1 MSAPGRWIRRSW
13 KVSARALAI
22 FFEIE
27 GGRRA
32 ASFAYY
38 ALFSLVPLFALLLT
52 IGSAFVPPDHVV
64 GAAEKFFPI
73 ESGQQ
78 EMVWRMADSLHRA
91 RGGIGLA
98 ALLVLIWGS
107 MRFFQTLVQG
117 VNHAWHHTS
126 MPWWK
131 LSLKNLLMM
140 AVLAS
145 AMGIGLVAPVI
156 LQAALHAATAFE
168 DFLAQAL
175 PGLRFGDLALAISG
189 GRYLLAG
196 GLMFYALTALYM
208 LSPGRRIHFREVWIA
223 ALAVTATLQ
232 LGQSLFAAYA
242 ARFID
247 YNAIYGPMGAL
258 MLALLWIHIAGSA
271 ILFGGCLCAA
281 ASEQKSGPATP
292 SNP

>member
-1 MSAPGRWIRRSW
+1 MSTPGRWIRRSW
-13 KVSARALAI
+13 EVSARAFAI

-52 IGSAFVPPDHVV
+52 IGSAFVQPAYVIS
-64 GAAEKFFPI
+64 AAERFFPI
-73 ESGQQ
+73 EAAQQ
-78 EMVWRMADSLHRA
+78 EMVWKMADSMQRA

-98 ALLVLIWGS
+98 ALFVLLWGS

-117 VNHAWHHTS
+117 VNHAWHRTS
-126 MPWWK
+126 MSWWK

-145 AMGIGLVAPVI
+145 AMGIGLVAPAI
-156 LQAALHAATAFE
+156 LQAAIHAATAFE

-175 PGLRFGDLALAISG
+175 PGLDFGALTLAISG
-189 GRYLLAG
+189 GRYLVAG
-196 GLMFYALTALYM
+196 GLMFYALAALYM
-208 LSPGRRIHFREVWIA
+208 LSPGRRIYFREVWIP
-223 ALAVTATLQ
+223 ALAVTAALQ
-232 LGQSLFAAYA
+232 LGQSLFTSYA

-247 YNAIYGPMGAL
+247 YNAIYGPVGAL
-258 MLALLWIHIAGSA
+258 MLALLWVHIAGAA
-271 ILFGGCLCAA
+271 ILLGGCLCAA
-281 ASEQKSGPATP
+281 AAELKPARPTP
-292 SNP
+292 TNP

>member
-1 MSAPGRWIRRSW
+1 MSESGPWIRRSW

-52 IGSAFVPPDHVV
+52 IGSAFVHPDEVISSV
-64 GAAEKFFPI
+64 ERFFPM
-73 ESGQQ
+73 EPAQQ
-78 EMVWRMADSLHRA
+78 EMVWKMTDSLQRA

-98 ALLVLIWGS
+98 ALLVLVWGS

-117 VNHAWHHTS
+117 VNRAWHRTS

-145 AMGIGLVAPVI
+145 AMGIGLVAPAI
-156 LQAALHAATAFE
+156 LQGSMHAATAFE
-168 DFLAQAL
+168 DFLSQAL
-175 PGLRFGDLALAISG
+175 PGLHFGVFSLAMSG
-189 GRYLLAG
+189 GRYLVAG

-208 LSPGRRIHFREVWIA
+208 LSPGRRIRFREVWIP
-223 ALAVTATLQ
+223 ALAVTAALQ
-232 LGQSLFAAYA
+232 LGQSLFTAYA

-247 YNAIYGPMGAL
+247 YNAIYGPVGAI
-258 MLALLWIHIAGSA
+258 MLALLWIHIAGAA
-271 ILFGGCLCAA
+271 ILLGGCLCAA
-281 ASEQKSGPATP
+281 ASEEKSGPAIP
-292 SNP
+292 SSP